1 MFYETYVLFL
11 CAGCMMVQGVKCTLY
26 GILNANCDDS
36 HLYSSQD
43 GQGPAAK
50 DGVLQ
55 DSRDVLIAG
64 LHQTDRLA
72 EGEGQRASPVM
83 VLEVVANW
91 EVAMNR
97 NPVLCEVIS
106 WTHT

>member
-1 MFYETYVLFL
+1 M
-11 CAGCMMVQGVKCTLY
+11 Y
-26 GILNANCDDS
+26 GILNANSDDS
-36 HLYSSQD
+36 HLDTSQD

-55 DSRDVLIAG
+55 DSRDVLIAS

-97 NPVLCEVIS
+97 DPVLCEVIS
-106 WTHT
+106 WTHA

>member
-1 MFYETYVLFL
+1 MSCFCVQV
-11 CAGCMMVQGVKCTLY
+11 MVKGVKCTLS
-26 GILNANCDDS
+26 GILNANCVVS
-36 HLYSSQD
+36 HLDTSQD

-55 DSRDVLIAG
+55 DCGDVLIAR
-64 LHQTDRLA
+64 LHQADRLA
-72 EGEGQRASPVM
+72 EGEGQGASPVM

-97 NPVLCEVIS
+97 DPVLCEVIS
-106 WTHT
+106 WTHA

>member
-1 MFYETYVLFL
+1 M
-11 CAGCMMVQGVKCTLY
+11 Y
-26 GILNANCDDS
+26 GILNANTDDS
-36 HLYSSQD
+36 HLNTTQD

-83 VLEVVANW
+83 VL
-91 EVAMNR
+91 
-97 NPVLCEVIS
+97 
-106 WTHT
+106 